1 MVRTLRLLLLLLLVA
16 MAGLAWPADA
26 AAQRGPAQYGRVG
39 VAVARPAG
47 GPHGGGYGSHGP
59 YYPARYYPRAYYSY
73 PRYYAPY
80 SWAVGFGFG
89 AGWSASFG
97 IYGYRYGYAY
107 PYRYAVPYPAAYPYP
122 YGYGYPAYGA
132 PVVHVVQRNAPA
144 SPQDRSQYDSQA
156 SSGAP
161 RPGDQSAFATL
172 SLRVSPADAE
182 ILIDGEPWDRANGDI
197 RFTIDLAAG
206 RHQLE
211 VRREGYGAYVR
222 TIDLLG
228 GRTAALNVAL
238 TPKEP
243 VPAPARYPASAPVP
257 VRVARR

>member
-1 MVRTLRLLLLLLLVA
+1 MVRTLRLFLLFLLVA
-16 MAGLAWPADA
+16 IAGLAWPADA
-26 AAQRGPAQYGRVG
+26 AAQRGPAHSGRVG

-47 GPHGGGYGSHGP
+47 GPHGGGGYGYHAP
-59 YYPARYYPRAYYSY
+59 YYPARYYPPAYYSY

-97 IYGYRYGYAY
+97 VYGYPYGYAY
-107 PYRYAVPYPAAYPYP
+107 PYRYPAAYAYP
-122 YGYGYPAYGA
+122 YAYGYPPYGA
-132 PVVHVVQRNAPA
+132 TVVHVVPRNAPA
-144 SPQDRSQYDSQA
+144 SPQDRSQYDSPA

-161 RPGDQSAFATL
+161 RSADQSAFATL
-172 SLRVSPADAE
+172 SLRISPADAE
-182 ILIDGEPWDRANGDI
+182 ILIDGEAWDRANGDS

-243 VPAPARYPASAPVP
+243 VPAPAPARYPVSAPVP